1 MKLLLTTLNS
11 KFTHSS
17 LALRYIKSYLKKF
30 GHEVDMEEY
39 TINNTIDFIQGQIY
53 KGHYDVVT
61 FSCYIWNFE
70 MTLEIAKN
78 LKKVSPNLTIIFG
91 GPEVSFDPVEIM
103 SKYDFIDYIVF
114 GEGEESFKELYEE
127 ALLKKESKNRS
138 EIKGIAYRENELI
151 VKNDDRELIKNMD
164 DIPFPYENLD
174 GLENRIL
181 YYESTRGCP
190 FNCQYCLSS
199 TIKGVRFL
207 TTKRTKEDLKFFIDN
222 KVMQVKFVD
231 RTFNANKK
239 HALEIMKFCHENDNG
254 YTNFH
259 FEMTATLIDEETLA
273 FMKTVR
279 PGLFQ
284 LEVGVQSTNKNTI
297 SAIDRNIEF
306 EKVKVVCDDI
316 VSNKNTHLHL
326 DLIAGLPYEN
336 LESFLMSIDDVIA
349 IRPEKLQLGF
359 LKLLKGSG
367 LRNDMAKYGYIYNE
381 KAPYEVMCNSYISYD
396 EMLLLKDIEEL
407 MESYYNSG
415 YFKFTIEYVFKMYKK
430 PSLFF
435 SSLAKYWDEEQINHV
450 SHKSDALFTILYD
463 FAKQSMMCDIDLLSD
478 LLQFDYL
485 RIGKRKELP
494 WYNGLESK
502 AIREKSH
509 AFLQNEE
516 NLKVYLEDFLGSTA
530 KSIIKKVHFASFNYD
545 IKNLDY
551 DDYKKEECIYLFN
564 YNISNNIFDH
574 SMYYNITEEF
584 NYKGDV

>member
-17 LALRYIKSYLKKF
+17 LALRYIKAYLKKF

-53 KGHYDVVT
+53 KSHYDVVT

-78 LKKVSPNLTIIFG
+78 LKKLSPKLKIVFG
-91 GPEVSFDPVEIM
+91 GPEVSYDPAEIM
-103 SKYDFIDYIVF
+103 KKYDFIDYIVF

-127 ALLKKESKNRS
+127 ILIKDECKNKSK
-138 EIKGIAYRENELI
+138 IKGITYRENELI
-151 VKNDDRELIKNMD
+151 IKNDDRDLIENMD

-199 TIKGVRFL
+199 TINGVRFL
-207 TTKRTKEDLKFFIDN
+207 SIERTKEDLKFFIDN
-222 KVMQVKFVD
+222 RVMQVKFVD

-259 FEMTATLIDEETLA
+259 FEMTATLIDDETLA

-279 PGLFQ
+279 AGLFQ

-297 SAIDRNIEF
+297 SEIKRNIEF
-306 EKVKVVCDDI
+306 DKVKIVCEDI
-316 VSNKNTHLHL
+316 VSNQNTHLHL

-336 LESFLMSIDDVIA
+336 LESFLMSIDDVIE

-367 LRNDMAKYGYIYNE
+367 LRNNMHKYGYIYNE
-381 KAPYEVMCNSYISYD
+381 KAPYEVMCNTYISYD
-396 EMLLLKDIEEL
+396 EILLLKEIEEL

-415 YFKFTIEYVFKMYKK
+415 YFKYTIEYLFKAFEK

-435 SSLAKYWDEEQINHV
+435 RGFAKYWDEEKINHV
-450 SHKSDALFTILYD
+450 SHKSDALFTIIYE
-463 FAKQSMMCDIDLLSD
+463 FAKHSEVCDLDLLAD
-478 LLQFDYL
+478 LLQFDYV

-494 WYNGLESK
+494 WYNSGDIKL
-502 AIREKSH
+502 IREKSH

-516 NLKVYLEDFLGSTA
+516 NLYKYLPGFIGTTA
-530 KSIIKKVHFASFNYD
+530 KSIIKKVHIASFSYD
-545 IKNLDY
+545 IKNLNY
-551 DDYKKEECIYLFN
+551 DDYRKSECIYIFN
-564 YNISNNIFDH
+564 YSVSNNIFDH
-574 SMYYNITEEF
+574 SVYYNITEEF
-584 NYKGDV
+584 NYEGEI